1 MTSRSLSRSPE
12 AISSRIL
19 ARRALWVTP
28 TLRPGL
34 QQLDD
39 HGLDVLPHADDAAP
53 GELFREV
60 AAQLERGDKA
70 DIGKR

>member
-1 MTSRSLSRSPE
+1 MTSRSLGKSPE

-39 HGLDVLPHADDAAP
+39 HGLDVLPHADAAP

-70 DIGKR
+70 DIGRR